1 MSNDNPVFL
10 LEIKTLVI
18 EIYGSPEPG
27 LDVSQ
32 ENQLAELLFK
42 GWQILTTSIIPTSA
56 ATDLIGY
63 QVIVLKRTI

>member
-1 MSNDNPVFL
+1 MITPK
-10 LEIKTLVI
+10 LEIKSIVI

-32 ENQLAELLFK
+32 ENELAELLYR
-42 GWQILTTSIIPTSA
+42 GWEIMTTNIIPTSA